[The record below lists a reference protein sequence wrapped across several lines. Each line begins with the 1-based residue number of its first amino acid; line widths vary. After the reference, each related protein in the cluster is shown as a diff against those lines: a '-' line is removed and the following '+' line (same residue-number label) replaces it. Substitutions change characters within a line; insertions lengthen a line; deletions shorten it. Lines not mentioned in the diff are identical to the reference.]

1 MNRNISFYFLNQ
13 RHPRS
18 VSTDIYHRP
27 NYGISFVFSAQNTN
41 TTMIHN
47 PILQTSL
54 DFLHLMATIAWIGGM
69 FFNFLVVMPTVQKVL
84 DPPTLGKF
92 LGAMFKRVRI
102 VVYVSLLILFVTG
115 IPMKIA
121 SEYYVSIINFDNTW
135 ETVGFIKH
143 VFVALLAMLAIFNFE
158 ILTPKVAKLA
168 ANGPSPELAAI
179 KKKQMKMGAVSF
191 LFGITIIFLS
201 AMMNY
206 L

>member
-1 MNRNISFYFLNQ
+1 
-13 RHPRS
+13 
-18 VSTDIYHRP
+18 
-27 NYGISFVFSAQNTN
+27 
-41 TTMIHN
+41 MIHN

-84 DPPTLGKF
+84 DPPTMGKF
-92 LGAMFKRVRI
+92 MGVLFKRVRV

-121 SEYYVSIINFDNTW
+121 SEYYMGIINFDNTW
-135 ETVGFIKH
+135 EIVGFVKH
-143 VFVALLAMLAIFNFE
+143 VFVALLALMAIYSFE
-158 ILTPKVAKLA
+158 ILSPKVARMA
-168 ANGPSPELAAI
+168 ANGPSPELMGLRKI
-179 KKKQMKMGAVSF
+179 QMKMGAVSF